1 MDELKSLLAVGDSLV
16 FGMRKDIFSSVR
28 LINHGVPGDETVDV
42 INRLDSLLDINAD
55 VVLILVGIN
64 DFLRNRKKMI
74 IRDDKTIVKNI
85 VAIGQ
90 AFLNRMPSRLVMVAS
105 LLPVSEHPKYVTLS
119 DIGPANKAINDLN
132 DLLEIKVRHAKMAY
146 LNLNRGLSIEDRLGV
161 QYTVDGIH
169 LSHMGYVLIH
179 ELMNE
184 DLMGSHA
191 R

>member
-42 INRLDSLLDINAD
+42 INRLDPLLEINAD

-64 DFLRNRKKMI
+64 DFLRNRKRMI

-119 DIGPANKAINDLN
+119 DIGPANKAINHLN
-132 DLLEIKVRHAKMAY
+132 DLLKIEVRHTKMAY

-169 LSHMGYVLIH
+169 LSPKGYILIH

-191 R
+191 